1 MMIVTIQC
9 FAQLARAAGGADH
22 ELELVDG
29 ATIQDALRSFADS
42 ASEETRSLLFTEE
55 GELQST
61 ILLFLDEEPVLFSE
75 QIAMRDRSVL
85 FIATPIAGG

>member
-1 MMIVTIQC
+1 MNVTIQC

-22 ELELVDG
+22 ELELTDG
-29 ATIQDALRSFADS
+29 ATTQDALRSFADS
-42 ASEETRSLLFTEE
+42 ASEETRALLFTDK
-55 GELQST
+55 GALQPT

-75 QIAMRDRSVL
+75 PAAMRERSVL

>member
-1 MMIVTIQC
+1 MIVTIQC

-22 ELELVDG
+22 ELNLDDG
-29 ATIQDALRSFADS
+29 ATAQDALRRFADES
-42 ASEETRSLLFTEE
+42 SEETRTLLFTEA
-55 GELQST
+55 GELQPT

-75 QIAMRDRSVL
+75 PAAMRERSIL